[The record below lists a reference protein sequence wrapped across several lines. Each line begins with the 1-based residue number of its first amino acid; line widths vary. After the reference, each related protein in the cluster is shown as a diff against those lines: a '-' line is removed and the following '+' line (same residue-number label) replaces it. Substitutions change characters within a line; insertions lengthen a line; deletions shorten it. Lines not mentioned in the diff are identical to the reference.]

1 MVQSMRQNI
10 ILEESRQQILYTS
23 QAKSDPIAKSGLQ
36 NSDTNRSPR
45 HTICSPPTGDTS
57 VRSLSATVPYSSA
70 NDSTSNKVLLSS
82 AKRNFKTSKVKGSY
96 SQETKSA
103 AAQLQRSK
111 SPCVSSHIA
120 TPSPRGREASNQK
133 AISARKATSVD
144 SGRAHSPSAGRSSSM
159 SRSMRS
165 QSSECSR
172 TRAPFTMFLR
182 PWSSPV
188 RYTSIGRAHTQ
199 NVPNAPKCT
208 PYKSSNKGR
217 SSRCDTASSRCE
229 TPSSEI
235 IKFNDILSAMLTCVD
250 STSVDKEL
258 SNEQVEQMMSQ
269 ADHTLKIAPGCH
281 RGEASIPTTWSPDSD
296 LQKMFYDTG
305 TLCMQLEIQ
314 HSACSCLLQ
323 P

>member
-23 QAKSDPIAKSGLQ
+23 QAKSDPIAKSGSQ
-36 NSDTNRSPR
+36 NSNRSRR

-70 NDSTSNKVLLSS
+70 NDSTSDKVLLSS
-82 AKRNFKTSKVKGSY
+82 AKHNSKTSKVKGSY

-133 AISARKATSVD
+133 AASARKATSVD
-144 SGRAHSPSAGRSSSM
+144 SGRAHSPSAGRSSSI
-159 SRSMRS
+159 SRGMRS

-172 TRAPFTMFLR
+172 MRAPFTMFIR

-188 RYTSIGRAHTQ
+188 SRYTSIGRAHTQ
-199 NVPNAPKCT
+199 NVPKFP

-217 SSRCDTASSRCE
+217 SSRCDTASSRSE
-229 TPSSEI
+229 TPC
-235 IKFNDILSAMLTCVD
+235 ILSAMPTCVD
-250 STSVDKEL
+250 STSLDKEL

-281 RGEASIPTTWSPDSD
+281 RGEASIPTTWSPNSDSD